1 MSTATRYTY
10 HERTVTEL
18 RCACGAFWSY
28 RWYDPAQGVDLKK
41 CGACGTVWFNG
52 AATRGN
58 GNGHGKEGRKEND
71 DG

>member
-1 MSTATRYTY
+1 MTTATAYTY